1 MTDRE
6 ALINEI
12 NQLPDFMIKQ
22 VFSIVYYIKLGL
34 ENEFLSKD
42 DNDFYNSR
50 EFKNIV
56 AESIVEYRRG
66 NTEDMDS
73 L

>member
-1 MTDRE
+1 
-6 ALINEI
+6 
-12 NQLPDFMIKQ
+12 MIKQ
-22 VFSIVYYIKLGL
+22 VFSIVHYIKLGL